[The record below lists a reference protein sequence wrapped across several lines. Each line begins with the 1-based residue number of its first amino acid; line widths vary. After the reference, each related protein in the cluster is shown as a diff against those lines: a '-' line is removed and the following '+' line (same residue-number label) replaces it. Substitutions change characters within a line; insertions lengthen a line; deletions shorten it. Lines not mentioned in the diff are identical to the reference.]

1 MATIDVSGVPAK
13 VTITNVSSRVKNV
26 QLYKTNTTVV
36 MQPGDILV
44 LKFDFSSELTYFL
57 SLEIY
62 RTYCKQWSNYR
73 SWIREIEFKVNTS
86 LS

>member
-44 LKFDFSSELTYFL
+44 LKVDFSSELTYFL
-57 SLEIY
+57 SLKSTEL
-62 RTYCKQWSNYR
+62 TVSNEA
-73 SWIREIEFKVNTS
+73 ITEGE
-86 LS
+86 

>member
-44 LKFDFSSELTYFL
+44 LKVDFSSELTYFL
-57 SLEIY
+57 SLES
-62 RTYCKQWSNYR
+62 TELTVSNEA
-73 SWIREIEFKVNTS
+73 ITEGA
-86 LS
+86 